1 MRADRLLRMLMILQ
15 SRGPQVARELAND
28 LEVSVRTVYRDVT
41 ALSTAGVPVYTEKGP
56 GGGIRLIEEYRTSL
70 TGLSPEEV
78 QALFMLN
85 IPAALSSLG
94 MKDEVQGAM
103 LKLSAALPKYL
114 QEAETGVRQRIMID
128 LDWWRGAQVQSPAYL
143 RELYRAIWENRV
155 LKIEVL
161 YSFGYR
167 FEHQVQAYSLVSR
180 GQSWYL
186 ICRVGGFF
194 KVFSTEQ
201 IQSLEVTEDTFL
213 RDPGFDLSAFW
224 RNWTA
229 EQENDP
235 HGYRV
240 QLSVSGEALALLQ
253 RNTAVVVLD
262 LGPDPAAEHRYLITV
277 EFGWF
282 EEARRVVLDLGGA
295 ARVISPEA
303 LRATVAD
310 YARQILS
317 QYSA

>member
-15 SRGPQVARELAND
+15 SRGPQIARDLADEL
-28 LEVSVRTVYRDVT
+28 EGSVRTVYRDVT

-85 IPAALSSLG
+85 VPAAMSSLG
-94 MKDEVQGAM
+94 MKDEVQGAL

-114 QEAETGVRQRIMID
+114 QEAETSVRQRIMID

-161 YSFGYR
+161 YAFGYR
-167 FEHQVQAYSLVSR
+167 FEHLVQAYSLVSR
-180 GQSWYL
+180 GQDWYL
-186 ICRVGGFF
+186 ICRLGGFF
-194 KVFSTEQ
+194 KVFSTQ
-201 IQSLEVTEDTFL
+201 AIQTLEVTEESFQ
-213 RDPGFDLSAFW
+213 RDPGFDLPVFW
-224 RNWTA
+224 RIWIE
-229 EQENDP
+229 EQENEAN
-235 HGYRV
+235 GYRV
-240 QLSVSGEALALLQ
+240 QLSVSGEALAILQ
-253 RNTAVVVLD
+253 RNTAAVILD
-262 LGPDPAAEHRYLITV
+262 LGPDSSAEDRYLVTV

-282 EEARRVVLDLGGA
+282 EDARRMVLDLGGA
-295 ARVISPEA
+295 VRVLSPEA
-303 LRATVAD
+303 LRRTVED
-310 YARQILS
+310 YARQILR